1 MRWAVK
7 ICLRQF
13 FGLYPQTLAS
23 VHLHLSRL
31 GMNTTAV
38 SRDYAYLMSP
48 NEDETGRGI
57 VSDAAVVVRMV
68 EFNVY
73 Y

>member
-7 ICLRQF
+7 ICLRHF
-13 FGLYPQTLAS
+13 SGLYPQALAS

-31 GMNTTAV
+31 GLNTTAA

-48 NEDETGRGI
+48 NEDETGRGL
-57 VSDAAVVVRMV
+57 SRMLLL
-68 EFNVY
+68 
-73 Y
+73 